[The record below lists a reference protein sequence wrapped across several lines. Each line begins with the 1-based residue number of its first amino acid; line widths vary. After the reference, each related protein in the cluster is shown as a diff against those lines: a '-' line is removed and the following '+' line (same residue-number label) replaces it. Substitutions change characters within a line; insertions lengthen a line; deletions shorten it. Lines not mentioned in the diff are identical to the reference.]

1 MIDEAEHHG
10 IEPEPR
16 ARPCPSAIDGML
28 HIYRI
33 VSGIALIDFE
43 RSIKGELLDLVRQ
56 HGGSTHIMDTS
67 PFNRRY
73 TSHMRRYAACTRV
86 SNRYTC
92 GHFVKAVTYSLSA
105 PLK

>member
-1 MIDEAEHHG
+1 MINEAEHHG

-33 VSGIALIDFE
+33 VSGIALIDFV

-56 HGGSTHIMDTS
+56 HGRSAHIMDTS
-67 PFNRRY
+67 PLNRRY
-73 TSHMRRYAACTRV
+73 TIHTRRYTDCVRV
-86 SNRYTC
+86 SSRMHC
-92 GHFVKAVTYSLSA
+92 GHFVKAVTLI
-105 PLK
+105 P

>member
-1 MIDEAEHHG
+1 MKNEAEHHG

-43 RSIKGELLDLVRQ
+43 RSIKGELLDLASGTQSADLQSMHAVAPIAR
-56 HGGSTHIMDTS
+56 GF
-67 PFNRRY
+67 P
-73 TSHMRRYAACTRV
+73 AAITF
-86 SNRYTC
+86 
-92 GHFVKAVTYSLSA
+92 GHFVKAVTLI
-105 PLK
+105 P

>member
-1 MIDEAEHHG
+1 MKEKAEHHG

-33 VSGIALIDFE
+33 VSGIALIDFV

-56 HGGSTHIMDTS
+56 HGRSTHIMDTS
-67 PFNRRY
+67 PLNRRY
-73 TSHMRRYAACTRV
+73 TIHTRRYTDCVRV
-86 SNRYTC
+86 SSRYTLRPFC
-92 GHFVKAVTYSLSA
+92 
-105 PLK
+105 